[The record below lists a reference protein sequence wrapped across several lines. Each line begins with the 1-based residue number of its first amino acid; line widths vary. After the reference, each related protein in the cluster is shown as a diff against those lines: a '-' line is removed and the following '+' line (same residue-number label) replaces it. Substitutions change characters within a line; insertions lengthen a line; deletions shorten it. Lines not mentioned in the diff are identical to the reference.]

1 MNVEVCAYSLES
13 CRVAQR
19 AGAHR
24 IELCASPPEGGTT
37 PPAGLVLLA
46 KIHTT
51 LPVCVMARPRGGDF
65 CYTDSEFE
73 QLQADVETARRLG
86 ANGVVLGLL
95 RPDGTVDVPR
105 TRQLVELAHP
115 LPVTFHRAFDMT
127 RNLAEALEAVVEAGC
142 QRLLTSGGRP
152 TAFEGRE
159 TLAQLAQQAGSR
171 IELIA
176 GSGVNGQNAAELLQ
190 TGIRTLHLTGRSA
203 RPSAMQ
209 FRKPGLSMGGNP
221 VVPEYE
227 IFEADEEK
235 IRAVVDIVGRVD
247 NPPRLS

>member
-37 PPAGLVLLA
+37 PPAGLIMLA

-86 ANGVVLGLL
+86 ADGVVLGLL

-115 LPVTFHRAFDMT
+115 LPVTFHRAFDLT
-127 RNLAEALEAVVEAGC
+127 RDLSEALEAVIETGSH
-142 QRLLTSGGRP
+142 RLLTSGGVP
-152 TAFEGRE
+152 TAIEGRE
-159 TLAQLAQQAGSR
+159 TLAHLAQQARGR
-171 IELIA
+171 LELIA
-176 GSGVNGQNAAELLQ
+176 GSGVNGQNASELLR
-190 TGIRTLHLTGRSA
+190 TGVQTLHLTGRSP
-203 RPSAMQ
+203 RPGAMA

-221 VVPEYE
+221 AVPEYE

-235 IRAVVDIVGRVD
+235 IRAVVDIVGRFTR
-247 NPPRLS
+247 NARE